1 MASIVGRWMFA
12 FGIASFFV
20 AASNIASIAQMPMP
34 DPEVKV
40 VNECIPSNNG
50 AIPRCEGRC
59 VQGSTSWSCTPGTET
74 RIINGVETDINVC
87 YCE

>member
-40 VNECIPSNNG
+40 VNECIPSTG
-50 AIPRCEGRC
+50 AIATCQGRC
-59 VQGSTSWSCTPGTET
+59 VKGTTSWSCTAGKET
-74 RIINGVETDINVC
+74 RIINGEETEVNVC